1 MLFDIFEVKFVAM
14 KLKLFSDGGARGNP
28 GPAAAGAILKN
39 STGETVAQISQ
50 FLGDATNNQAEY
62 FAALLGVQKAVELGA
77 TEIEILLDSKLVVEQ
92 VAGRWKIKD
101 LELKKIAEKIHAV
114 LGKFKNWE
122 ISHIPRE
129 KNQEADALVNQVLDS
144 RGFKK
149 TLFRGF
155 R

>member
-1 MLFDIFEVKFVAM
+1 M

-28 GPAAAGAILKN
+28 GPAAAGAVLQN
-39 STGETVAQISQ
+39 SVGETVGSFSQ